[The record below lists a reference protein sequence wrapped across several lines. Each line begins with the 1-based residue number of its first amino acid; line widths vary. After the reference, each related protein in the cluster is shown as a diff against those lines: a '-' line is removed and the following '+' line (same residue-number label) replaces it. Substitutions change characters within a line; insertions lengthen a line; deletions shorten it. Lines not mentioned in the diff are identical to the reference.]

1 MLLYPDLHALHILGL
16 SENSL
21 SAAVAEESGEV
32 PDAGADVDEAVAVV
46 GRAGSD
52 GGGDRDKFGRKPQIK
67 AALKKAAGFCRGSA

>member
-32 PDAGADVDEAVAVV
+32 PDAGADVDEAVAAAAV
-46 GRAGSD
+46 GS
-52 GGGDRDKFGRKPQIK
+52 GGGGR
-67 AALKKAAGFCRGSA
+67 GEDV